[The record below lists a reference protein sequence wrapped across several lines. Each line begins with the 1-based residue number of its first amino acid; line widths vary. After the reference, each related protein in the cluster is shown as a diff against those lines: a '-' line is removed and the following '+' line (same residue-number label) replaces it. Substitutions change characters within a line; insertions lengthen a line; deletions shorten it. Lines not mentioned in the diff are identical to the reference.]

1 MKITVLVD
9 NNTFID
15 QYYYGEPAVS
25 YYLEIDDKKICLML
39 AILTFFLKMLKN
51 SIRDVLPV

>member
-1 MKITVLVD
+1 MIITVLVD

-51 SIRDVLPV
+51 SI